1 MMRIINEIIREDVR
15 MTHSMHSRRSSIR
28 YGSPDLMRAALLALP
43 LALAAWSPVLWLAVR
58 FS

>member
-1 MMRIINEIIREDVR
+1 VRIINEIIREDVG
-15 MTHSMHSRRSSIR
+15 MAHSMHSRRGSIH
-28 YGSPDLMRAALLALP
+28 YGSPDLIRAALLALP

>member
-1 MMRIINEIIREDVR
+1 MV
-15 MTHSMHSRRSSIR
+15 HSMHSRRGSIH
-28 YGSPDLMRAALLALP
+28 YGSPDLIRASLLALP